1 MANGDTPPVSLMDRQ
16 GMDLDLDDVQAVEV
30 EALPGDIATRVEI
43 EGVEIVQ
50 EDDGGATLDFDPFR
64 NRDRE
69 DDFYDN
75 LAEFLPDWCFP
86 KFRTSSWINTARTV
100 RRGRIGRTRTPR
112 ALSFWASTTK
122 SVQSLFGA
130 LRV

>member
-43 EGVEIVQ
+43 EGVEIVR

-75 LAEFLPDWCFP
+75 LAEFLPD
-86 KFRTSSWINTARTV
+86 
-100 RRGRIGRTRTPR
+100 
-112 ALSFWASTTK
+112 
-122 SVQSLFGA
+122 
-130 LRV
+130 